1 MPSSCA
7 AYNCSVRSKKGSGVK
22 FHRFPKNEEIRQKW
36 VTAMRRKDFNPSP
49 TTVICS
55 NHFKTE
61 DYYLNPYRNKVLKE
75 GAVPSIFNC
84 PGLGPK
90 IKTTKKKLITNATEN
105 TPNLDLTSAKGSGIF
120 HVKEQHVEKHNVEE
134 QCVEEQHAKGKHVEE
149 QHIEGKHIEKQSVE
163 EHVEKQNVEE
173 QHVEEQHVK
182 GKNIEK
188 QNFEEQHVEENH
200 VEKQNFEEQR
210 IEEQHV
216 KEQYVEEIHVVEQ
229 YQIPST
235 SEASPHNSNTIIQI
249 QNFEE
254 QHVEESHVEKQ
265 NFEEQRIEEQHVKE
279 QYVEEIHVVEQ
290 YQIPSTSEA
299 SPHNS
304 NIIITIR
311 HESTPPPKFG
321 TNVRKRK
328 RFPIHVGDFE
338 ESDLECPVKRQ
349 QYWNVSQAVIQK
361 YRKVNNYL
369 HCKLSRSNKKI
380 NNLHDLFLKI
390 L

>member
-188 QNFEEQHVEENH
+188 QNFEEQHVE
-200 VEKQNFEEQR
+200 
-210 IEEQHV
+210 
-216 KEQYVEEIHVVEQ
+216 
-229 YQIPST
+229 
-235 SEASPHNSNTIIQI
+235 I